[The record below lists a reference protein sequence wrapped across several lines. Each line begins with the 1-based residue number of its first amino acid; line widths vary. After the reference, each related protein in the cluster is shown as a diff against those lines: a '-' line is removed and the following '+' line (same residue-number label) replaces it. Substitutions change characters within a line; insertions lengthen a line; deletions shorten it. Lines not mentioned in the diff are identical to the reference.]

1 MFDFMSLLMMEY
13 VMIHI
18 NNDIKN
24 HTGNPTPQS
33 IGLMPPINATL
44 RYSKVLWFTPQMLYI
59 VAVVIINIVVV
70 RYGIS
75 NWREMCLI
83 FFNMGIFLK
92 KYPLTIKNKGMC
104 QA

>member
-44 RYSKVLWFTPQMLYI
+44 RYSKGL
-59 VAVVIINIVVV
+59 
-70 RYGIS
+70 
-75 NWREMCLI
+75 
-83 FFNMGIFLK
+83 
-92 KYPLTIKNKGMC
+92 
-104 QA
+104 